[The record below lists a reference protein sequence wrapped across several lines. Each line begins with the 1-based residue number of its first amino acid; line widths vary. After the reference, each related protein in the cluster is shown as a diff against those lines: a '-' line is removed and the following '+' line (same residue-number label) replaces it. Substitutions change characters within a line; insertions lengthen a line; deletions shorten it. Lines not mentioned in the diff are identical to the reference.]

1 MCILYIYNNYKFH
14 YEILES
20 IIVKYNEILKIENN
34 TNNRIYL
41 GILSS
46 DDSFVR
52 YIKGKYKDIILGTPK
67 KYDYCISCTEYDQT
81 YDIIKKNSNKHFYIS
96 HNVSSRLKLLSNVY
110 YLTTLVSENV
120 ITTNILP
127 FNKIKI
133 KTNIPIYIIQGNITS
148 DRRDYSLLLKILSET
163 YDYDFKIKMIGR
175 GNDIPDILKP
185 YRHKILL
192 KNNLNFIDYH
202 KEFLDGY
209 CILPLTTKQT
219 HPQYYTNKLTSTINY
234 ASGYKLKCLID
245 KDLQDIYKL
254 ENVEI
259 FKNKNDIVAAFKR
272 TLVDFYQ
279 KKNK

>member
-1 MCILYIYNNYKFH
+1 MYILYICNKYDFH

-20 IIVKYNEILKIENN
+20 IIVKYNEILKIENDA
-34 TNNRIYL
+34 NNRIYL
-41 GILSS
+41 GILSCNN
-46 DDSFVR
+46 SFMK
-52 YIKGKYKDIILGTPK
+52 YIKGKYKNIILGTPK
-67 KYDYCISCTEYDQT
+67 KYDYCISCTEYDER
-81 YDIIKKNSNKHFYIS
+81 YDIIKKNSSKYFYIS

-110 YLTTLVSENV
+110 YLTELVSKNV

-133 KTNIPIYIIQGNITS
+133 KTNIPNYIIQGNITS
-148 DRRDYSLLLKILSET
+148 DRRDYSLLLKILSEK

-185 YRHKILL
+185 YRDKILL
-192 KNNLNFIDYH
+192 KNNLNFMDYH

-234 ASGYKLKCLID
+234 ASGYKLKSLID

-259 FKNKNDIVAAFKR
+259 FNNKDDIVTAFKK

-279 KKNK
+279 KKK

>member
-1 MCILYIYNNYKFH
+1 MCILYIYNNCDFH
-14 YEILES
+14 YEVLES

-34 TNNRIYL
+34 ANNRIYL
-41 GILSS
+41 GIPPNNIC
-46 DDSFVR
+46 FVK
-52 YIKGKYKDIILGTPK
+52 YIKGKYKYIRLGTPK
-67 KYDYCISCTEYDQT
+67 KYDYSISCTEYDDT
-81 YDIIKKNSNKHFYIS
+81 YDIINKNSSKQFYIS

-110 YLTTLVSENV
+110 YLTELVSKNV

-133 KTNIPIYIIQGNITS
+133 KTNIPNYIIQGNITS
-148 DRRDYSLLLKILSET
+148 DRRDYSLLLKILSEK
-163 YDYDFKIKMIGR
+163 YDYEFKIKMIGR

-185 YRHKILL
+185 YRDKILL
-192 KNNLNFIDYH
+192 KNNLNFMDYH

-209 CILPLTTKQT
+209 CILPLITKQT

-234 ASGYKLKCLID
+234 ALGYKLKSLID

-259 FKNKNDIVAAFKR
+259 FNNKDDIVAAFKK

-279 KKNK
+279 KKK